1 MIHDERVLQML
12 EEHDEVFQISFNVFG
27 PLSEQDTHVLGM
39 GAKLYT
45 DMIGDNNTCI
55 AIVEIVDERLAR
67 ATNSYIA
74 HHFTFYSSVLLDT
87 EQQGYLIEL
96 LSSGLEHL
104 RLKHEILKVD
114 TIKNV
119 WS

>member
-45 DMIGDNNTCI
+45 DMIGGNNTCI

-74 HHFTFYSSVLLDT
+74 HHFTFYSSVLLNTISLDPIMGIPYT
-87 EQQGYLIEL
+87 FLQL
-96 LSSGLEHL
+96 LCCHM
-104 RLKHEILKVD
+104 IF
-114 TIKNV
+114 
-119 WS
+119 